1 MIGTDVLSY
10 EHLAIQRISDKD
22 WQHYS
27 LTFITA
33 AASDKL
39 LIRANHTNADYH
51 MISIDDIKLTLGGCE
66 CTAQL
71 CGPETNNLIADG
83 GFEAGNGATGWKSI
97 FRNYDNRR
105 TSAADTSNSFW
116 ATKTPV
122 KSTHSSDNDNK
133 FWMVLTTMFRPGIC
147 FFCSYATDEN
157 GAQMIKLKTPTIPGQ
172 TYRLSF
178 MAATANPWRH
188 KKAHI
193 NAGLR
198 HAHYCDPDGCSG
210 QAWHTDI
217 PLDFQIYDNFKLDGK
232 SKEWTFFYQD
242 ITADDAYQWFFVQAQ
257 DGVEPALDDMCLTA
271 DPFRLPLPEPKLY
284 YTTNTSVR
292 HVGLDKTTT
301 TVNHVSDYDLF
312 SIEREGNNLI
322 VVDNAKGILRVSPDF
337 TSHEM
342 NTATTIRPATFGTD
356 TETRPSTA
364 TAFAVNYGA
373 QTIPDLQTQPTSG
386 TALALPVSMTAPFS
400 LARAGHLLLVAG
412 GDQIA
417 LFNTA
422 NGQSATVQNHGVTLA
437 GFMDFGDNGRIYIAE
452 PGADA
457 IRVIDETDIQTLAT
471 QLANGQPLDVGAL
484 TILTQGGLLQDA
496 LNGGG
501 DHTIRGP
508 IGVDHFGSTVWVT
521 VDGGTN
527 QPGRIVEIDDTT
539 GAKTLF
545 LDNVEGPRDLVIW
558 Q

>member
-1 MIGTDVLSY
+1 
-10 EHLAIQRISDKD
+10 
-22 WQHYS
+22 
-27 LTFITA
+27 
-33 AASDKL
+33 
-39 LIRANHTNADYH
+39 
-51 MISIDDIKLTLGGCE
+51 
-66 CTAQL
+66 
-71 CGPETNNLIADG
+71 
-83 GFEAGNGATGWKSI
+83 
-97 FRNYDNRR
+97 
-105 TSAADTSNSFW
+105 
-116 ATKTPV
+116 
-122 KSTHSSDNDNK
+122 
-133 FWMVLTTMFRPGIC
+133 
-147 FFCSYATDEN
+147 
-157 GAQMIKLKTPTIPGQ
+157 
-172 TYRLSF
+172 
-178 MAATANPWRH
+178 
-188 KKAHI
+188 
-193 NAGLR
+193 
-198 HAHYCDPDGCSG
+198 
-210 QAWHTDI
+210 
-217 PLDFQIYDNFKLDGK
+217 
-232 SKEWTFFYQD
+232 
-242 ITADDAYQWFFVQAQ
+242 
-257 DGVEPALDDMCLTA
+257 
-271 DPFRLPLPEPKLY
+271 
-284 YTTNTSVR
+284 
-292 HVGLDKTTT
+292 
-301 TVNHVSDYDLF
+301 
-312 SIEREGNNLI
+312 
-322 VVDNAKGILRVSPDF
+322 
-337 TSHEM
+337 M